1 MRHTEEWME
10 IFPDLTLDEYL
21 AAVRDDPWFQP

>member
-1 MRHTEEWME
+1 MRYTGEWIE
-10 IFPDLTLDEYL
+10 IFPDGTVDECL